1 MKITILDGY
10 AACPGDISWD
20 AMKALGDFTL
30 YDRCKPEE
38 VIERAKDSE
47 IILTNKVVFTKEVID
62 QLPKLKYIG
71 VLATGFNIIDT
82 KYAREKGITVTNI
95 PAYSTDS
102 VAQMVFAHI
111 LNITNDIAHYAEE
124 NRNGRW
130 TNSLDFCYMDG
141 TLHEI
146 ASMSIGIYGL
156 GSIGKK
162 VAEVANAFGMK
173 VYACSSKEQSQ
184 LPDYVTK
191 LPLDEM
197 LATADIV
204 TLHCPLTDQTKEM
217 INAETLKKMKKGA
230 ILVNTGRGPLVN
242 EQDVADALKADQL
255 GAFCADV
262 LTVEPARADNPLL
275 SAPRCYLTP
284 HVAWATYEARVRL
297 MNIAVN
303 NVAEFINGNPVN
315 VVNA

>member
-1 MKITILDGY
+1 MKITVLDGY

-20 AMKALGDFTL
+20 GMKALGEFVL
-30 YDRCKPEE
+30 YDRTAPEE
-38 VIERAKDSE
+38 VVERAKDSE
-47 IILTNKVVFTKEVID
+47 VILTNKVVINKEVID
-62 QLPKLKYIG
+62 QLPNLKYVG
-71 VLATGFNIIDT
+71 VLATGFNIVDT
-82 KYAREKGITVTNI
+82 KYAREKGIVVTNI

-111 LNITNDIAHYAEE
+111 LNITNDIAHYASE

-130 TNSLDFCYMDG
+130 TNSPDFCYMDN

-146 ASMSIGIYGL
+146 ASMSIGVYGL

-173 VYACSSKEQSQ
+173 VYAVSSKEQSQ
-184 LPDYVTK
+184 LPAYVEK
-191 LPLDEM
+191 LTLDEM
-197 LATADIV
+197 LATCDII
-204 TLHCPLTDQTKEM
+204 TLHCPLTDATKEM
-217 INAETLKKMKKGA
+217 INAESLKKVKKGA

-242 EQDVADALKADQL
+242 EQDVADALANGQL

-275 SAPRCYLTP
+275 SAPNCYLTP
-284 HVAWATYEARVRL
+284 HVAWATFEARVRL
-297 MNIAVN
+297 MDIAVN
-303 NVAEFINGNPVN
+303 NVAAFKKGEPIN
-315 VVNA
+315 VVN

>member
-1 MKITILDGY
+1 MKITVLDGY

-20 AMKALGDFTL
+20 GMRALGEFVL
-30 YDRCKPEE
+30 YDRTAPEE
-38 VIERAKDSE
+38 VVERAKDSE
-47 IILTNKVVFTKEVID
+47 VILTNKVVINKEVID
-62 QLPKLKYIG
+62 QLPNLKYVG
-71 VLATGFNIIDT
+71 VLATGFNIVDT
-82 KYAREKGITVTNI
+82 KYAREKGIVVTNI

-111 LNITNDIAHYAEE
+111 LNITNDIAHYASE

-130 TNSLDFCYMDG
+130 TNSPDFCYMDN

-173 VYACSSKEQSQ
+173 VYAVSSKEQSQ
-184 LPDYVTK
+184 LPAYVEK
-191 LPLDEM
+191 LTLDEM
-197 LATADIV
+197 LATCDII
-204 TLHCPLTDQTKEM
+204 TLHCPLTDATKEM
-217 INAETLKKMKKGA
+217 INAESLKKVKKGT

-242 EQDVADALKADQL
+242 EQDVADALANGQL

-275 SAPRCYLTP
+275 SAPNCYLTP
-284 HVAWATYEARVRL
+284 HVAWATFEARVRL
-297 MNIAVN
+297 MDIAVN
-303 NVAEFINGNPVN
+303 NVAAFKKGEPIN
-315 VVNA
+315 VVN

>member
-1 MKITILDGY
+1 MKITVLDGY

-20 AMKALGDFTL
+20 GMKALGDFTL
-30 YDRCKPEE
+30 YDRTSPDE
-38 VIERAKDSE
+38 VVTRAQDSDV
-47 IILTNKVVFTKEVID
+47 ILTNKVVISKEIID
-62 QLPKLKYIG
+62 QLPNLKYIG
-71 VLATGFNIIDT
+71 VLATGYNIVDT
-82 KYAREKGITVTNI
+82 KYAREKNIIVTNI

-111 LNITNDIAHYAEE
+111 FNITNDIAHYASE

-130 TNSLDFCYMDG
+130 TNSPDFCYMDN
-141 TLHEI
+141 TLHEV

-173 VYACSSKEQSQ
+173 VYAVSSKEQSQ
-184 LPDYVTK
+184 LPEYVEK
-191 LPLDEM
+191 LSFDDM
-197 LATADIV
+197 LATCDII
-204 TLHCPLTDQTKEM
+204 TLHCPLTDSTKEM
-217 INAETLKKMKKGA
+217 INAESLKKVKKGA

-242 EQDVADALKADQL
+242 EQDVADALVSGQL

-275 SAPRCYLTP
+275 AAPNCYLTP
-284 HVAWATYEARVRL
+284 HVAWATFEARVRL
-297 MNIAVN
+297 MDIAVN
-303 NVAEFINGNPVN
+303 NVAAYKNGEPIN
-315 VVNA
+315 VVN

>member
-1 MKITILDGY
+1 MKITVLDGY

-20 AMKALGDFTL
+20 GMKALGEFVL
-30 YDRCKPEE
+30 YDRTAPEE
-38 VIERAKDSE
+38 VVERAKDSE
-47 IILTNKVVFTKEVID
+47 VILTNKVVINKEVID
-62 QLPKLKYIG
+62 KLPNLKYVG
-71 VLATGFNIIDT
+71 VLATGFNIVDT
-82 KYAREKGITVTNI
+82 KYAREKGIIVTNI

-111 LNITNDIAHYAEE
+111 LNITNDIAHYASE

-130 TNSLDFCYMDG
+130 TNSPDFCYMDN

-173 VYACSSKEQSQ
+173 VYAVSSKEQSQ
-184 LPDYVTK
+184 LPAYVEK
-191 LPLDEM
+191 LTLDEM
-197 LATADIV
+197 LATCDII
-204 TLHCPLTDQTKEM
+204 TLHCPLTDATKEM
-217 INAETLKKMKKGA
+217 INAESLKKVKKGA

-242 EQDVADALKADQL
+242 EQDVADALANGQL

-275 SAPRCYLTP
+275 SAPNCYLTP
-284 HVAWATYEARVRL
+284 HVAWATFEARVRL
-297 MNIAVN
+297 MDIAVN
-303 NVAEFINGNPVN
+303 NVAAFKKGEPIN
-315 VVNA
+315 VVN

>member
-1 MKITILDGY
+1 MKITVLDGY

-20 AMKALGDFTL
+20 GMKALGEFVL
-30 YDRCKPEE
+30 YDRTAPEE
-38 VIERAKDSE
+38 VVERAKDSE
-47 IILTNKVVFTKEVID
+47 VILTNKVVINKEVID
-62 QLPKLKYIG
+62 KLPNLKYVG
-71 VLATGFNIIDT
+71 VLATGFNIVDT
-82 KYAREKGITVTNI
+82 KYAREKGIVVTNI

-111 LNITNDIAHYAEE
+111 LNITNDIAHYASE

-130 TNSLDFCYMDG
+130 TNSPDFCYMDN

-173 VYACSSKEQSQ
+173 VYAVSSKEQSQ
-184 LPDYVTK
+184 LPAYVEK
-191 LPLDEM
+191 LTLDEM
-197 LATADIV
+197 LATCDII
-204 TLHCPLTDQTKEM
+204 TLHCPLTDATKEM
-217 INAETLKKMKKGA
+217 INAESLKKVKKGA

-242 EQDVADALKADQL
+242 EKDVADALANGQL

-275 SAPRCYLTP
+275 SAPNCYLTP
-284 HVAWATYEARVRL
+284 HVAWATFEARVRL
-297 MNIAVN
+297 MDIAVN
-303 NVAEFINGNPVN
+303 NVAAFKKGELIN
-315 VVNA
+315 VVN

>member
-1 MKITILDGY
+1 MKITVLDGY

-20 AMKALGDFTL
+20 GMKVLGEFVL
-30 YDRCKPEE
+30 YDRTAPEE
-38 VIERAKDSE
+38 VVERAKDSE
-47 IILTNKVVFTKEVID
+47 VILTNKVVINKEVID
-62 QLPKLKYIG
+62 QLPNLKYVG
-71 VLATGFNIIDT
+71 VLATGFNIVDT
-82 KYAREKGITVTNI
+82 KYAREKGIVVTNI

-111 LNITNDIAHYAEE
+111 LNITNDIAHYASE
-124 NRNGRW
+124 NRKGRW
-130 TNSLDFCYMDG
+130 TNSPDFCYMDN

-173 VYACSSKEQSQ
+173 VYAVSSKEQSQ
-184 LPDYVTK
+184 LPPYVEK
-191 LPLDEM
+191 LTLDEM
-197 LATADIV
+197 LATCDII
-204 TLHCPLTDQTKEM
+204 TLHCPLTDATKEM
-217 INAETLKKMKKGA
+217 INAESLKKVKKGA

-242 EQDVADALKADQL
+242 EKDVADALANGQL

-275 SAPRCYLTP
+275 SAPNCYLTP
-284 HVAWATYEARVRL
+284 HVAWATFEARVRL
-297 MNIAVN
+297 MDIAVN
-303 NVAEFINGNPVN
+303 NVAAFKKGEPIN
-315 VVNA
+315 VVN

>member
-1 MKITILDGY
+1 MKITVLDGY

-20 AMKALGDFTL
+20 GMKALGEFVL
-30 YDRCKPEE
+30 YDRTAPEE
-38 VIERAKDSE
+38 VVERAKDSE
-47 IILTNKVVFTKEVID
+47 VILTNKVVINKEVID
-62 QLPKLKYIG
+62 QLPNLKYVG
-71 VLATGFNIIDT
+71 VLATGFNIVDT
-82 KYAREKGITVTNI
+82 KYAREKGIVVTNI

-111 LNITNDIAHYAEE
+111 LNITNDIAHYASE

-130 TNSLDFCYMDG
+130 TNSPDFCYMDN

-173 VYACSSKEQSQ
+173 VYAVSSKEQSQ
-184 LPDYVTK
+184 LPAYVEK
-191 LPLDEM
+191 LTLDEM
-197 LATADIV
+197 LATCDII
-204 TLHCPLTDQTKEM
+204 TLHCPLTDATKEM
-217 INAETLKKMKKGA
+217 INAESLKKVKKGT

-242 EQDVADALKADQL
+242 EQDVADALANGQL

-275 SAPRCYLTP
+275 SAPNCYLTP
-284 HVAWATYEARVRL
+284 HVAWATFEARVRL
-297 MNIAVN
+297 MDIAVN
-303 NVAEFINGNPVN
+303 NVAAFKKGEPIN
-315 VVNA
+315 VVN

>member
-1 MKITILDGY
+1 MKITVLDGY

-20 AMKALGDFTL
+20 GMKALGEFVL
-30 YDRCKPEE
+30 YDRTAPEE
-38 VIERAKDSE
+38 VVERAKDSE
-47 IILTNKVVFTKEVID
+47 VILTNKVVINKEVID
-62 QLPKLKYIG
+62 QLPNLKYVG
-71 VLATGFNIIDT
+71 VLATGFNIVDT
-82 KYAREKGITVTNI
+82 KYAREKGIVVTNI

-111 LNITNDIAHYAEE
+111 LNITNDIAHYASE

-130 TNSLDFCYMDG
+130 TNSPDFCYMDN

-173 VYACSSKEQSQ
+173 VYAVSSKEQSQ
-184 LPDYVTK
+184 LPAYVEK
-191 LPLDEM
+191 LTLDEM
-197 LATADIV
+197 LATCDII
-204 TLHCPLTDQTKEM
+204 TLHCPLTDATKEM
-217 INAETLKKMKKGA
+217 INAESLKKVKKGT

-242 EQDVADALKADQL
+242 EQDVADALTNGQL

-275 SAPRCYLTP
+275 SAPNCYLTP
-284 HVAWATYEARVRL
+284 HVAWATFEARVRL
-297 MNIAVN
+297 MDIAVN
-303 NVAEFINGNPVN
+303 NVAAFKKGEPIN
-315 VVNA
+315 VVN